1 MAPKILNRQSVMF
14 SSQREK
20 IASAIVPMT
29 GAKTF
34 LRVVIPFDRATAE
47 PKATRTARAIE
58 TILKRLISSK
68 SFGNRTMMTAPKI
81 APRRDLRPPM
91 IIPRRNRTVSS
102 LL

>member
-1 MAPKILNRQSVMF
+1 MAPKILKRQSVMF

-47 PKATRTARAIE
+47 PRATKTARAID
-58 TILKRLISSK
+58 TILKRLISS
-68 SFGNRTMMTAPKI
+68 SNFGKRTIITAPKI

-91 IIPRRNRTVSS
+91 MIPSKNKTVSS